1 MYLILI
7 KIGYNV
13 KVIPFSVPKTSREAF
28 RIQVDNL
35 PYLYD
40 KLHQHPETQIMLI
53 EKGEGTLI
61 AGDYV
66 GRFSAGSLYL
76 IGSSQPHVFRNDD
89 LYYKPKSKLRV
100 QAVSIYFDER
110 YAGESFWQLDELRKV
125 HQFLLQAGVGYR
137 IQGKTHGQLTQLIN
151 ELTPLKG
158 INKLIHFFQLLKVL
172 SESKELIPLSII
184 KTTAT
189 FSATEGKRMNDIF
202 QFTFNQSQRK
212 IKIEEVAEVANLSV
226 EAFCRYFKVRTRK
239 TYTTFLNEVRVSNA
253 CKMLIEKEKNIQEI
267 CYDTG
272 FANLSHFNRTFKKV
286 TGKTPS
292 SYVN

>member
-1 MYLILI
+1 
-7 KIGYNV
+7 V

-28 RIQVDNL
+28 RIQVDHL

-40 KLHQHPETQIMLI
+40 KLHQHPETQIMFI

-61 AGDYV
+61 ASDYV

-89 LYYKPKSKLRV
+89 LYYKTKSKLRV

-125 HQFLLQAGVGYR
+125 YQFLLQAGAGYR
-137 IQGKTHGQLTQLIN
+137 IQGKTQAQLTQLIR
-151 ELTPLKG
+151 ELIPLKG

-172 SESKELIPLSII
+172 SESKELIPLSI
-184 KTTAT
+184 TGAAAN
-189 FSATEGKRMNDIF
+189 FSVTEGKRMNDIL
-202 QFTFNQSQRK
+202 QFTFNQSHRK
-212 IKIEEVAEVANLSV
+212 IKIEEVAEVANLSS

-239 TYTTFLNEVRVSNA
+239 TFTTFLNEVRISNA
-253 CKMLIEKEKNIQEI
+253 CKMLIEKGSSIQEI
-267 CYDTG
+267 CFDAG
-272 FANLSHFNRTFKKV
+272 FSNLSHFNRTFKKV
-286 TGKTPS
+286 TGKTPKA
-292 SYVN
+292 YMP